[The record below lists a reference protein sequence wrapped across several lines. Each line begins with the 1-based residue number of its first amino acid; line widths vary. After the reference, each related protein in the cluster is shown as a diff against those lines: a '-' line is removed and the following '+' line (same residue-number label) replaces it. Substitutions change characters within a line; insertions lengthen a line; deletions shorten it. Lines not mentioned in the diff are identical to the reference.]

1 MMRAQT
7 IAATAVAMAVVLGA
21 SPSWARLWKPTPQ
34 QLAADY
40 LTLIHNKGSEGRV
53 TVSWVAASAAIGVV
67 FQQLMEKYVVIS
79 IVHARTEPD
88 GTTSWDDV
96 QGVQVTD
103 GNGQAL
109 KEVPLDEAAPAI
121 AGFTAS
127 ATAIL
132 RQNSQGKGKVHWGIY
147 QAGSV
152 NACRPGKLLVSY
164 DGETYSFDT
173 PIPGCQ
179 KN

>member
-1 MMRAQT
+1 MRAQT

-109 KEVPLDEAAPAI
+109 KEVPFDEAAPAI
-121 AGFTAS
+121 AGLTAS
-127 ATAIL
+127 ASAMKTPVCARTL
-132 RQNSQGKGKVHWGIY
+132 PCTKTSRSNST
-147 QAGSV
+147 
-152 NACRPGKLLVSY
+152 CRSLTCSIGRSGATL
-164 DGETYSFDT
+164 
-173 PIPGCQ
+173 I
-179 KN
+179 